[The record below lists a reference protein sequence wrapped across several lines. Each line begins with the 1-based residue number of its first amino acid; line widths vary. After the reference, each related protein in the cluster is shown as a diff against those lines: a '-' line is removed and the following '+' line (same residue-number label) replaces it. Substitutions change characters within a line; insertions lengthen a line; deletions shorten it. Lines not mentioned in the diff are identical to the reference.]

1 MVTWN
6 CSLTERLPQ
15 GSEACSSH
23 SATEMASE
31 LPSVHGGATTV
42 SPQSSS
48 GDLAVGRL
56 RQGLKY
62 AREWL
67 SGKWE
72 LEMEGSGEGQLN
84 RAQVALAEQAGGL

>member
-15 GSEACSSH
+15 GSQACSTH

-31 LPSVHGGATTV
+31 LPSVHGGATAMT
-42 SPQSSS
+42 PRSSRWE
-48 GDLAVGRL
+48 LAVGRP

-67 SGKWE
+67 SGKRE
-72 LEMEGSGEGQLN
+72 LEMEGPGEGQLN
-84 RAQVALAEQAGGL
+84 